1 MMNRTGKKTELLSP
15 AGSFDILKA
24 VALAGADAV
33 YAAGQQFGARA
44 YADNLTKKELLE
56 GLDYLHLKEK
66 RLYLTV
72 NTLLKNRELE
82 RLYDYLY
89 PLYEAGLDGVIV
101 QDIGVLHFVRE
112 HFPGLPIHASTQM
125 NITGA
130 YGAKLLLEAGC
141 SRIVTARELSLEEI
155 SHIYETTGAE
165 IESFVH
171 GALCY
176 SHSGQ
181 CLLSSMIGGRSGN
194 RGRCAQPCRLPYQI
208 CDSAGRPQ
216 AVDAAYPLSLK
227 DMCTITYLPQLIEAG
242 IDSFKIEGRMKK
254 AEYAAGVTALYRKY
268 IDLYIREG
276 REACRVS
283 REDLDRLQSLYIR
296 SELQTGY
303 YERHNGREMITL
315 HKPSYAGS
323 DESVLAQIRAA
334 YLHEPDRAEA
344 AVKVTLEKGRP
355 SVLQITGEAGSVT
368 VEGAAVE
375 DAIKAP
381 LQAED
386 VRKRFLKTGNSCIR
400 LHSCD
405 ILMPQDCFLP
415 VRAMNELRR
424 AGIEAYE
431 RQCILRQGM
440 SAGRTSDIDIPT
452 WSVNDTGPV
461 EKHTE
466 TDILVS
472 TYEQLAEAVQ
482 HPCRRIYIDSDLYLA
497 RYREVTACITARVN
511 AGTAEGEHRA
521 QPAYY
526 VALPYILRAGD
537 SAYTERLTT
546 LTAKGSDNA
555 NSPLIRGF
563 LVRNYEEAAFVL
575 GLEGGFEMVPDAGLY
590 CFNSESIRFWAHYCR
605 EYTLPWELNRKEAG
619 RLARFAQSAG
629 MRTVMT
635 VYGRIPMMVTANCIR
650 RTAGQCPKAGTA
662 AAASTFLQLKD
673 RYGVVFPVAINCTHC
688 YNIIYNSVPFSLH
701 QQENVVKRIGA
712 DVMRYDFT
720 TESAAECRQILSG
733 GKPFGESCTTGH
745 LKRGVE

>member
-1 MMNRTGKKTELLSP
+1 
-15 AGSFDILKA
+15 
-24 VALAGADAV
+24 
-33 YAAGQQFGARA
+33 
-44 YADNLTKKELLE
+44 
-56 GLDYLHLKEK
+56 
-66 RLYLTV
+66 
-72 NTLLKNRELE
+72 
-82 RLYDYLY
+82 
-89 PLYEAGLDGVIV
+89 
-101 QDIGVLHFVRE
+101 
-112 HFPGLPIHASTQM
+112 
-125 NITGA
+125 
-130 YGAKLLLEAGC
+130 
-141 SRIVTARELSLEEI
+141 
-155 SHIYETTGAE
+155 
-165 IESFVH
+165 
-171 GALCY
+171 
-176 SHSGQ
+176 
-181 CLLSSMIGGRSGN
+181 
-194 RGRCAQPCRLPYQI
+194 
-208 CDSAGRPQ
+208 
-216 AVDAAYPLSLK
+216 
-227 DMCTITYLPQLIEAG
+227 
-242 IDSFKIEGRMKK
+242 
-254 AEYAAGVTALYRKY
+254 
-268 IDLYIREG
+268 
-276 REACRVS
+276 
-283 REDLDRLQSLYIR
+283 
-296 SELQTGY
+296 
-303 YERHNGREMITL
+303 MITL

-323 DESVLAQIRAA
+323 DESVHAQIRAA
-334 YLHEPDRAEA
+334 YLHEPDRAQA
-344 AVKVTLEKGRP
+344 AMKVTLEKGCP
-355 SVLQITGEAGSVT
+355 SILQITGEAGSVT

-375 DAIKAP
+375 DARKAP

-386 VRKRFLKTGNSCIR
+386 VRKRFLKTGNSCIQVQD
-400 LHSCD
+400 CD

-440 SAGRTSDIDIPT
+440 SAGRTANIDIPT
-452 WSVNDTGPV
+452 RSVNDTEPV

-497 RYREVTACITARVN
+497 RYGEVVACMTACVN
-511 AGTAEGEHRA
+511 AGAAEGECRT
-521 QPAYY
+521 QPACY

-537 SAYTERLTT
+537 SAYRERLTA
-546 LTAKGSDNA
+546 LTAKGSDA
-555 NSPLIRGF
+555 AHSPLIRGF
-563 LVRNYEEAAFVL
+563 LVRNYEEAAFVR
-575 GLEGGFEMVPDAGLY
+575 GLEGDFEMVPDAGLY

-605 EYTLPWELNRKEAG
+605 EYTLPWELNWKEAG

-673 RYGVVFPVAINCTHC
+673 RYGVVFPVAINCAHC

-712 DVMRYDFT
+712 DVRRYDFT